1 MEQGA
6 FTWIEIWKFHSTAL
20 LLGCGIDWLIG
31 DPAWLPHPIRLMGSM
46 ILWLEGRIRG
56 WIPQKERTGGMI
68 LTAVMCLVWWGIPFL
83 VFCGAEKSL
92 LPGSWIPLLLI
103 ESIWCSQML
112 AARGL
117 YSESMKVCRSL
128 EKGKTEEARIN
139 VSMIVGRDTA
149 PLDSD
154 GIARA
159 AVETVAE
166 NASDGVIAPFLFLA
180 FFGPWGGSLYKA
192 VNTMDS
198 MIGYK
203 NDRYRYFG
211 RAAARLDD
219 CLNLLPARITGLLM
233 ILGAWLLPGMD
244 ARQAWR
250 IFLRDRKC
258 HASPNSAHGE
268 AACAGALHLRLAG
281 DAWYFGTLHKKP
293 FIGDEGRQIE
303 PNDIRRANGL
313 MFAAEGI
320 AMGIL
325 GAGVLLL

>member
-1 MEQGA
+1 MEQGV

-46 ILWLEGRIRG
+46 ILWLERRIRG

-83 VFCGAEKSL
+83 VFGGAEKSL

-103 ESIWCSQML
+103 ESLWCSQML

-149 PLDSD
+149 PLNSD

-166 NASDGVIAPFLFLA
+166 NASDGVIAPFLFLPVSA
-180 FFGPWGGSLYKA
+180 HQNNATPFAVSPAKTTAKKKVINSDIFGFLIPLLHRQCGSL
-192 VNTMDS
+192 
-198 MIGYK
+198 
-203 NDRYRYFG
+203 
-211 RAAARLDD
+211 
-219 CLNLLPARITGLLM
+219 
-233 ILGAWLLPGMD
+233 IL
-244 ARQAWR
+244 
-250 IFLRDRKC
+250 
-258 HASPNSAHGE
+258 
-268 AACAGALHLRLAG
+268 
-281 DAWYFGTLHKKP
+281 
-293 FIGDEGRQIE
+293 
-303 PNDIRRANGL
+303 
-313 MFAAEGI
+313 
-320 AMGIL
+320 
-325 GAGVLLL
+325 V